1 MIPLIANQN
10 QLEKIVGWETQTTA
24 EPSGG
29 SIITSTSQRKCVW
42 EKHAE
47 IYRLLKGKRYTIL
60 FLNTKTNHITYYY
73 IKIQQWIQ
81 KHNTHTFTHTHMGLW
96 LHLPFG

>member
-1 MIPLIANQN
+1 VISGAPGNRALVCLMIPLIANQN

-29 SIITSTSQRKCVW
+29 SIITSTSQRKCVL

-47 IYRLLKGKRYTIL
+47 IYRLLKGKRYNIL

-73 IKIQQWIQ
+73 IKIQQ
-81 KHNTHTFTHTHMGLW
+81 
-96 LHLPFG
+96 